1 MIKSLAVF
9 HRKAAE
15 REEERK
21 HCDWKNDKNL
31 FARRYLKIVQEIE
44 PTNGSQMHNV
54 GIQIGIDLNRRKMSI
69 FIDCLLGTVEKLH
82 FNIWKPKKTGWLTH
96 QFRRTHTHTHVR
108 AERAQI

>member
-69 FIDCLLGTVEKLH
+69 FIDC
-82 FNIWKPKKTGWLTH
+82 
-96 QFRRTHTHTHVR
+96 
-108 AERAQI
+108 